1 MIQIRRRSPSTSVSV
16 LYLTYQ
22 IAMPDAEPRH
32 ILEEIVWQKEV
43 EVAQKRD
50 RTPLSELHKKLPF
63 APPTRDFLAALK
75 NSKTT
80 PAIIA
85 EVKKASPSKGVIRED
100 FDPVEI
106 ARSYQENG
114 ASCISVLTDEKF
126 FQGSFDNLAKIRAAV
141 DLPLLCKEFIIY
153 PYQIYLARIHGADAV
168 LLIAAILSDKDLQYF
183 VKIIKSLGMTALIEV
198 HTQEELD
205 RVLTLEGV
213 NLIGINNRNLENFSV
228 SLETTSQLLASR
240 FPQLQAKNILTVSE
254 SGIHTPDDLT
264 KVVSAGAGAVLIG
277 ESLVKQPDPGAALA
291 SLIGAHPGS

>member
-1 MIQIRRRSPSTSVSV
+1 MIQIRRRPPSTPVSV

-50 RTPLSELHKKLPF
+50 RTPLSELHKKIPF

-80 PAIIA
+80 PAVIA

-126 FQGSFDNLAKIRAAV
+126 FQGSFDNLSKIRAAV
-141 DLPLLCKEFIIY
+141 
-153 PYQIYLARIHGADAV
+153 
-168 LLIAAILSDKDLQYF
+168 
-183 VKIIKSLGMTALIEV
+183 
-198 HTQEELD
+198 
-205 RVLTLEGV
+205 
-213 NLIGINNRNLENFSV
+213 
-228 SLETTSQLLASR
+228 
-240 FPQLQAKNILTVSE
+240 
-254 SGIHTPDDLT
+254 
-264 KVVSAGAGAVLIG
+264 
-277 ESLVKQPDPGAALA
+277 
-291 SLIGAHPGS
+291 